1 MKQITATKKTMMC
14 GHSLVVNITK
24 EAEAL
29 EIGRGD
35 FVEITVKKPAK
46 DHD

>member
-1 MKQITATKKTMMC
+1 MEQITATKKTMMC
-14 GHSLVVNITK
+14 GHSLVINITK

-29 EIGRGD
+29 EVDRGD
-35 FVEITVKKPAK
+35 FVEVTIKKPSQ

>member
-1 MKQITATKKTMMC
+1 MKQATATKKIMTC
-14 GHSLVVNITK
+14 GNSLVINITK

-29 EIGRGD
+29 EVYRGD
-35 FVEITVKKPAK
+35 FVEVTIKKPAQ

>member
-1 MKQITATKKTMMC
+1 MQQITATKKIMTC
-14 GHSLVVNITK
+14 GNSLVVNITK

-29 EIGRGD
+29 DVERGD
-35 FVEITVKKPAK
+35 FVEITVKVPQ

>member
-1 MKQITATKKTMMC
+1 MKQITATKKIMTC
-14 GHSLVVNITK
+14 GNSLVVNITK

-29 EIGRGD
+29 EVDRGD
-35 FVEITVKKPAK
+35 YVEVSIKKPSQ

>member
-1 MKQITATKKTMMC
+1 MKEITATKKTMMC
-14 GHSLVVNITK
+14 GHSLVINITK

-29 EIGRGD
+29 QVGRGE
-35 FVEITVKKPAK
+35 FVEITLKVPQ